1 MRLKRAVAGIL
12 SLAVLGSVASTIVSA
27 AEQPENNQPQLVYA
41 EDIMPMSYDRTY
53 NTYTNNTYHPI
64 VTSINVYN
72 YDKVVRV
79 KALDGGI
86 PGQDAM
92 MQYKIREMESGIIHE
107 KLLYV
112 SDPAYKVTLAKG
124 AEPFEVFVRYVR
136 TGNSGFVTSN
146 ITLKPE

>member
-1 MRLKRAVAGIL
+1 MRLKRAIAGIL

-27 AEQPENNQPQLVYA
+27 AEQPVENQPQLVYS
-41 EDIMPMSYDRTY
+41 EDIMPMAYDRTY

-64 VTSINVYN
+64 VTSINVYQA
-72 YDKVVRV
+72 DKVVRV
-79 KALDGGI
+79 KAL
-86 PGQDAM
+86 DAM

-124 AEPFEVFVRYVR
+124 AEPFEVSVRYVR
-136 TGNSGFVTSN
+136 TGNSGFVTTN
-146 ITLKPE
+146 ITLDPS